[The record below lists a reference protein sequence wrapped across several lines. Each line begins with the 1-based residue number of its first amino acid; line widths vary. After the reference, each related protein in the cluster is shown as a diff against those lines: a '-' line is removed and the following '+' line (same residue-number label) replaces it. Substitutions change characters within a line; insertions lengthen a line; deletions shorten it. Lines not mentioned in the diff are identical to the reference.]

1 MKNKYVFILSITVV
15 CSLLL
20 SFVSEVL
27 KSKTLENMKFD
38 KKKNVLSAA
47 GVKNSSGESANLW
60 LKDDIDSYFSDYIK
74 EILIKIDSDDYKRYT
89 IDSNLQIVDL
99 IEEENM
105 QTGEVKYYYTY
116 ESIKYEYLPL
126 YQDEKENV
134 IILPISGKGLWS
146 TLFGYFAIDSNDYS
160 TVKGITFYKHKET
173 PGLGGEVEADWFKKQ
188 FIQNKKIYDVDN
200 ELSSITVTK
209 AGKVIPNDPHQVDGI
224 SGATITSK
232 GVSDFL
238 LRDLK
243 KYQHYFESN
252 K

>member
-1 MKNKYVFILSITVV
+1 MKNKYVFILSVTVV

-20 SFVSEVL
+20 SIVSEVL
-27 KSKTLENMKFD
+27 KTKTLENMKFD

-47 GVKNSSGESANLW
+47 GIKNSLDQSVNLW
-60 LKDDIDSYFSDYIK
+60 SKEDVNSYFNNYIN
-74 EILIKIDSDDYKRYT
+74 EVLIKIDSDDYKKYT
-89 IDSNLQIVDL
+89 IDNNLQIVDL

-105 QTGEVKYYYTY
+105 QTGEVRYYYIH

-126 YQDEKENV
+126 YKDEKENV

-173 PGLGGEVEADWFKKQ
+173 PGLGGEVEAGWFKKQ
-188 FIQNKKIYDVDN
+188 FIDNKKIYNINN

-209 AGKVIPNDPHQVDGI
+209 AGKVTPGDPHQVDGI

-243 KYQHYFESN
+243 RYQYYFESN

>member
-1 MKNKYVFILSITVV
+1 MPKCSNVIINCIDFRYQSHLQKYI
-15 CSLLL
+15 
-20 SFVSEVL
+20 ED
-27 KSKTLENMKFD
+27 KSMEND
-38 KKKNVLSAA
+38 VDVINIVGGAA
-47 GVKNSSGESANLW
+47 KL
-60 LKDDIDSYFSDYIK
+60 
-74 EILIKIDSDDYKRYT
+74 DDYKKYT
-89 IDSNLQIVDL
+89 IDNNLQIVDL
-99 IEEENM
+99 MEEENM
-105 QTGEVKYYYTY
+105 QTGEVKYYYIH

-126 YQDEKENV
+126 YKDEKENV

-173 PGLGGEVEADWFKKQ
+173 PGLGGEVEAGWFKKQ
-188 FIQNKKIYDVDN
+188 FIDNKKIYNINN

-209 AGKVIPNDPHQVDGI
+209 AGKVTPGDPHQVDGI

-243 KYQHYFESN
+243 RYQHYFESN